1 MFKIILY
8 FATENTP
15 NTLFITLFSHATE
28 RNYRHL
34 GEGIDYSHTLFYYL
48 FQTFPFRSAHA
59 RHSDITKCF
68 EELMFCAVI

>member
-8 FATENTP
+8 FAAEKIP
-15 NTLFITLFSHATE
+15 NALFITLFSHATE

-34 GEGIDYSHTLFYYL
+34 EEAIDYSRTLFYYL
-48 FQTFPFRSAHA
+48 SQTFPFRSAHA

-68 EELMFCAVI
+68 GKLMFSAVI